1 MRKFEVEAIEEL
13 IAKHQKTEAHH
24 IEKLNKMRD
33 WIAVELDDSNKKA
46 WVSLADHARQKSVA
60 EKKIIQELAGLLGKK
75 APSRSIRTSGLFVIL
90 PTEVV

>member
-1 MRKFEVEAIEEL
+1 MRNSEVEAIEEL
-13 IAKHQKTEAHH
+13 IAKHQKTETHH

-33 WIAVELDDSNKKA
+33 WIAVELEDSNREA
-46 WVSLADHARQKSVA
+46 WENLADQARQKSVA
-60 EKKIIQELAGLLGKK
+60 EKKVIRELAGLLGKQ